1 MTSSLREADVAIA
14 ALRSEM
20 RDYTSAAE
28 RIRGDIKALR
38 GRCGNVRIGQRCDLC
53 RAAVL
58 SRHFYLFPCGHAF
71 HGDCLMAE
79 VGARAAQS
87 AARTRG
93 TRRRRACR
101 TTTPRCSLPTRA

>member
-1 MTSSLREADVAIA
+1 MAIA

-53 RAAVL
+53 RAPVL

-79 VGARAAQS
+79 VVLHLAASQ
-87 AARTRG
+87 
-93 TRRRRACR
+93 RRRAAEL
-101 TTTPRCSLPTRA
+101 TQAVQRAQALLSQGQAQGQKRSISRS